1 MRCHPRGVDD
11 SFGTVLIA
19 IAVAAAVVACVSYVG
34 SGAIYR
40 GLGRTGLSLDE
51 PDLRPSPLPGTA
63 AWDAEAEA
71 DLRQLLEAK
80 SARRE
85 ARGQP
90 ALDVE
95 AELAALSSSSSQA
108 DPALREEVRGL
119 VEATNERR
127 VRRGRPPLDVEREV
141 DRRLR
146 DLGA

>member
-1 MRCHPRGVDD
+1 VDD

-19 IAVAAAVVACVSYVG
+19 IAVVAAIVACVSYVG

-51 PDLRPSPLPGTA
+51 PELRPDPLPGTA

-71 DLRQLLEAK
+71 EVRQLLEAK

-85 ARGQP
+85 ARGEP
-90 ALDVE
+90 TLDVE
-95 AELAALSSSSSQA
+95 AELATLSRRTPEA
-108 DPALREEVRGL
+108 DPGLRAEVREL
-119 VEATNERR
+119 VVAANERR
-127 VRRGRPPLDVEREV
+127 ERRGQPPLDVERET

>member
-19 IAVAAAVVACVSYVG
+19 IAVVAAVVACISYVG

-51 PDLRPSPLPGTA
+51 PDLRPSPLPGTP
-63 AWDAEAEA
+63 AWEEEASAE
-71 DLRQLLEAK
+71 LRQLLEAK

-90 ALDVE
+90 PLDID
-95 AELAALSSSSSQA
+95 AELAALSAPAQGS
-108 DPALREEVRGL
+108 DPALREEVREL
-119 VEATNERR
+119 VIAANERR
-127 VRRGRPPLDVEREV
+127 ARRGEPPLDVEQEI